1 MHFIFLNRNNKIFY
15 DENYKKVKF
24 INEYVHE
31 IDFSLID
38 ENQKKL
44 ELLSRTEKKYKR
56 SDSISTEDE
65 KENSECS
72 TLSPSQ
78 KRTQKFK
85 FDSNEEEDENSNLR
99 SKDTINIPNG
109 FIRRKK
115 RYETFD
121 KTYSCKTKLNR
132 F

>member
-44 ELLSRTEKKYKR
+44 ELLSRTEK
-56 SDSISTEDE
+56 
-65 KENSECS
+65 N
-72 TLSPSQ
+72 
-78 KRTQKFK
+78 
-85 FDSNEEEDENSNLR
+85 
-99 SKDTINIPNG
+99 INVAIV
-109 FIRRKK
+109 
-115 RYETFD
+115 
-121 KTYSCKTKLNR
+121 
-132 F
+132 